1 METIYYSVETKP
13 ITVSAGEEEKV
24 SGAAGEV
31 RCVVVPRRKRAAG
44 ERKKG
49 VVVEMAEYRRRGA
62 GPAKAEPVEAGAAEL
77 EDGPEETRESRRAAF
92 GLLLD
97 LCATAAIVAVCVL
110 AAIRFLAM

>member
-1 METIYYSVETKP
+1 METIYYYVDTKQ
-13 ITVSAGEEEKV
+13 ITCQAGEDRKV

-31 RCVVVPRRKRAAG
+31 RCVVVPRRKSAAG
-44 ERKKG
+44 EKEKG
-49 VVVEMAEYRRRGA
+49 VVVDMTEYRKREA
-62 GPAKAEPVEAGAAEL
+62 GPAEAEPVEAEVVEL

-97 LCATAAIVAVCVL
+97 LCATAAIVGVCVL